1 MTASSTGTPA
11 GSTAAQTTPG
21 IRIDGLEVRAGKTRL
36 LGPVTLE
43 IAAGSHTLI
52 VGRSGCGKTTL
63 LRALAGFGDI
73 SAGRIELNGGLVQD
87 GSKSLALPH
96 ERGVGLLFQGGALW
110 PHMNVAQ
117 TLRFVLKSGGVP
129 RGEHASRIAQL
140 LELVELTGYEKRQV
154 PTLSGGEA
162 QRIGLARALALKPEI
177 LALDE
182 PLGPLDAELRRGL
195 LERLDKLQSEL
206 GLTLLHVTHDPDEAA
221 AFAQRRIR
229 LADGAITADEALG

>member
-1 MTASSTGTPA
+1 MTASSPDSPSA
-11 GSTAAQTTPG
+11 TASAQATPG
-21 IRIDGLEVRAGKTRL
+21 VRVDGLEVRAGKTPL
-36 LGPVTLE
+36 LGPITLE
-43 IAAGSHTLI
+43 IPAGSHTLI

-63 LRALAGFGDI
+63 LRALAGFGGVC
-73 SAGRIELNGGLVQD
+73 AGRIELNGVLVQD

-110 PHMNVAQ
+110 PHMSVAQ

-129 RGEHASRIAQL
+129 RGEHASRIARL

-162 QRIGLARALALKPEI
+162 QRIGLARALALQPQI

-195 LERLDKLQSEL
+195 LERLDGLQSEL

-221 AFAQRRIR
+221 SFAQRRIR
-229 LADGAITADEALG
+229 LADGKITADEILG